1 MTIRSATDTRRAV
14 VTYDPLSKVDDEP
27 LHINAG
33 IFQAL
38 VSFRSQTKL
47 LNLPGT
53 DTVLERERLS
63 KVANCVADALIR
75 DVEANPSKRWVM
87 RQFQIFLVTL
97 GAEDTE
103 GREHLG
109 AELERLMDILG
120 IASSDGLLA
129 FYLGGI

>member
-1 MTIRSATDTRRAV
+1 M
-14 VTYDPLSKVDDEP
+14 TYDPLSKVDDEP
-27 LHINAG
+27 LHIDAG
-33 IFQAL
+33 ILQAL

-75 DVEANPSKRWVM
+75 DVQANPSKRWVM
-87 RQFQIFLVTL
+87 GQFQIFLETL
-97 GAEDTE
+97 GTEDTE

-120 IASSDGLLA
+120 IASSDGLLS
-129 FYLGGI
+129 FFLGGI